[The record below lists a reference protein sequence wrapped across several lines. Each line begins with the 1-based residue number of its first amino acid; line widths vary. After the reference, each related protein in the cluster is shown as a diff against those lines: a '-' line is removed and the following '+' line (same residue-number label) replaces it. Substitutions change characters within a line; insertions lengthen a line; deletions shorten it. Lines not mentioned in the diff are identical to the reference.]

1 MTEHFQL
8 TRIIIFAKF
17 YYSCCVVLY
26 RFTVLAPSD
35 KAFEAL
41 PNDLLNCLLNDVPT
55 LSKILLYH
63 VANGKVLSKEL
74 TDGLEITMLEGQSVT
89 VELSD
94 GNVKMNAATV
104 VEADVETTNGVIHVI
119 DQVLVPADVD
129 VGAYLATC
137 DATPIIP
144 SCEDV
149 TDKWEYKPLKM
160 RSCQWVQ
167 KKLRKKGITF
177 CDKSIGNN
185 DNKLHVKDHCP
196 VTCGTCVLN

>member
-1 MTEHFQL
+1 M
-8 TRIIIFAKF
+8 
-17 YYSCCVVLY
+17 
-26 RFTVLAPSD
+26 
-35 KAFEAL
+35 AL
-41 PNDLLNCLLNDVPT
+41 PDDLLNCLLNDIPT
-55 LSKILLYH
+55 LSNILLYH
-63 VANGKVLSKEL
+63 VTNGKVLSKDL
-74 TDGLEITMLEGQSVT
+74 TDGLEIAMLLEGQSVT

-119 DQVLVPADVD
+119 DQVLVPANVD
-129 VGAYLATC
+129 IGAYLTTC

-160 RSCQWVQ
+160 RSCKWVQ